1 MNFTKN
7 KILLALVILA
17 LCFSM
22 LLAGC
27 TDTQT
32 QASDKERQEREEQAE
47 KEERKA
53 CQKFVLFSPDKVYK
67 DYSVKEEL
75 KKTMEILRSSAQGN
89 CTIDLEYTYKFD
101 PAPLEEHGFDVE
113 YPEYETGYYKAS
125 LVTVPEG
132 VDFDMLYELAVQ
144 DGMKTVSV
152 QYYELHRVDA

>member
-1 MNFTKN
+1 MKN
-7 KILLALVILA
+7 AKLIFSILA
-17 LCFSM
+17 IALCLSV
-22 LLAGC
+22 LLTGC
-27 TDTQT
+27 ANNASQE
-32 QASDKERQEREEQAE
+32 SDKERQEREEQEE

-53 CQKFVLFSPDKVYK
+53 CQKFVLFAPNKVYK

-101 PAPLEEHGFDVE
+101 PAPLEDQGFDVE

-125 LVTVPEG
+125 LVTAPEG

>member
-1 MNFTKN
+1 MKN
-7 KILLALVILA
+7 AKLIFSILA
-17 LCFSM
+17 IALCLSV
-22 LLAGC
+22 LLTGC
-27 TDTQT
+27 ANN
-32 QASDKERQEREEQAE
+32 ASQESEKERQEREEQAE

-53 CQKFVLFSPDKVYK
+53 CQKFVLFAPNKVYK

-89 CTIDLEYTYKFD
+89 CTIDLKYTYKFD

-125 LVTVPEG
+125 LVTAPEG

-144 DGMKTVSV
+144 DGMNKVTVT
-152 QYYELHRVDA
+152 YYELHRVDA

>member
-75 KKTMEILRSSAQGN
+75 KKTMEILRSSADGN
-89 CTIDLEYTYKFD
+89 CTIDLEYTYSFD
-101 PAPLEEHGFDVE
+101 SAPLEEHGFDV
-113 YPEYETGYYKAS
+113 GDFKAS
-125 LVTVPEG
+125 LVTAPEG

-144 DGMKTVSV
+144 DAMNKVTVT
-152 QYYELHRVDA
+152 YYEKFRFEFDTDN